1 MIPTVREKLCG
12 RRSPPQSRAVLDSS
26 PIAVLSACLLLDLSP
41 AAVDARRYEEELVCS
56 HLRMLY
62 SVHQD
67 LEVMVTGLS
76 PKPLLAEAS
85 AQINHHCMGMRRQF
99 CMCGVC

>member
-1 MIPTVREKLCG
+1 MPTVREKLCG

-26 PIAVLSACLLLDLSP
+26 PFAVLSACLLDLSP
-41 AAVDARRYEEELVCS
+41 AAVDARRYEEELVRS

-76 PKPLLAEAS
+76 PKPLLVEAS
-85 AQINHHCMGMRRQF
+85 AQIMHHRMGMRQF
-99 CMCGVC
+99 CICGVC